1 MNTTYDLI
9 NASQIIPAVQN
20 FYNWSALYDD
30 PTFFALLNNLGRA
43 EVAAEPTGG
52 KGKGNY
58 RVEFNK
64 LTGMKTTYTTAADIT
79 PKAGNLNLKDINI
92 TSEIDF
98 ISAALTLSNITPR
111 EGLAFRIIGTATIG
125 GNQFNCNVL

>member
-64 LTGMKTTYTTAADIT
+64 LTGMKTTYTTAGVIDTAAGTINV
-79 PKAGNLNLKDINI
+79 KAINAPSRLD
-92 TSEIDF
+92 TH
-98 ISAALTLSNITPR
+98 
-111 EGLAFRIIGTATIG
+111 LAFILYSL
-125 GNQFNCNVL
+125 F